1 MNGIVENLV
10 AAGVLAGGQ
19 RLVDVLTGGEGEL
32 RKACRAALVEAV
44 TDTVHPRSDEER
56 GWLVQVID
64 EGLVRTTAC
73 RQGSPRVDADRC
85 SWEPRPS
92 DVDWLGRF
100 PTSSAMTW
108 PRV

>member
-1 MNGIVENLV
+1 
-10 AAGVLAGGQ
+10 
-19 RLVDVLTGGEGEL
+19 
-32 RKACRAALVEAV
+32 
-44 TDTVHPRSDEER
+44 
-56 GWLVQVID
+56 
-64 EGLVRTTAC
+64 
-73 RQGSPRVDADRC
+73 VDADRW